1 MMAQDN
7 NVALMGGQAKKAARL
22 LALACTEE
30 KNSALQSM
38 ADEIEKQKE
47 AILTANAEDI
57 AAARRANLQEVL
69 VERLTLNPKRVS
81 EMAAGLR
88 AVAALP
94 DPVGEVIE
102 ETRRP
107 NGILIKRIRVPLGV
121 IGIIYESRPNVTAD
135 AAGLCLKS
143 GNAVILRG
151 GSEAIRSNVAIV
163 RALTRPLGQGN
174 VPKECIQLVETTD
187 RESVNAMLRLRAS
200 IDAIIPRGGAGLI
213 QAVVE
218 NSNVPVIETGI
229 GNCHVYVDADAD
241 LKMAEEVVFNAK
253 VQRPGVC
260 NAAEKL
266 LVHRSIARTFLPVV
280 AARLQNAG
288 VELRGDDESRA
299 IVPSIKPA
307 SEEDW
312 ATEYLALIMGIKVV
326 GSVTEATAHI
336 NKYGSM
342 HSESIVTGNPANAE
356 KFLREVDAAAVY
368 HNASTRFTD
377 GGEFGM
383 GAEIGISTQKL
394 HARGPMGLRELT
406 STKFVVF
413 GSGQVRQ

>member
-1 MMAQDN
+1 MAKN
-7 NVALMGGQAKKAARL
+7 TEVELKAGKAKKAAGL
-22 LALACTEE
+22 LSTAGTKE
-30 KNSALQSM
+30 KNTALLLM

-47 AILTANAEDI
+47 SILAANAEDI
-57 AAARRANLQEVL
+57 SEARRGNREEVL

-81 EMAAGLR
+81 DVAAGLR
-88 AVAALP
+88 AVATLP
-94 DPVGEVIE
+94 DPIGEVVE

-107 NGILIKRIRVPLGV
+107 NGILVKRVRVPLGV

-151 GSEAIRSNVAIV
+151 GSEAIRSNIAIV
-163 RALTRPLGQGN
+163 RALVQALESSN
-174 VPKECIQLVETTD
+174 LPKDCIQLIETTN
-187 RESVNAMLRLRAS
+187 REEVDAMLRLRAA

-213 QAVVE
+213 KAVVE

-229 GNCHVYVDADAD
+229 GNCHVYVDADAN
-241 LKMAEEVVFNAK
+241 LTMAEEIAFNAK

-266 LVHRSIARTFLPVV
+266 LVHRAIALAFLPKV
-280 AARLQNAG
+280 ADRLRNAG
-288 VELRGDDESRA
+288 VELRGDDETRT
-299 IVPSIKPA
+299 IVPSMKPA
-307 SEEDW
+307 TEEDW
-312 ATEYLALIMGIKVV
+312 PTEYLALIMGVKVV
-326 GSVTEATAHI
+326 GSVAEAIAHI
-336 NKYGSM
+336 NKYGSK
-342 HSESIVTGNPANAE
+342 HSESIVTGNKANAE
-356 KFLREVDAAAVY
+356 KFLSEVDAAAVY

-406 STKFVVF
+406 STKFVVY
-413 GSGQVRQ
+413 GEGQVRQ

>member
-1 MMAQDN
+1 
-7 NVALMGGQAKKAARL
+7 
-22 LALACTEE
+22 
-30 KNSALQSM
+30 
-38 ADEIEKQKE
+38 
-47 AILTANAEDI
+47 
-57 AAARRANLQEVL
+57 
-69 VERLTLNPKRVS
+69 
-81 EMAAGLR
+81 
-88 AVAALP
+88 
-94 DPVGEVIE
+94 
-102 ETRRP
+102 
-107 NGILIKRIRVPLGV
+107 VPLGV

-151 GSEAIRSNVAIV
+151 GSEAIRSNIAIV
-163 RALTRPLGQGN
+163 RALAQALENSDLPGD
-174 VPKECIQLVETTD
+174 CIQLIETTD
-187 RESVNAMLRLRAS
+187 REAVDAMLHLRAS

-241 LKMAEEVVFNAK
+241 LAMAAEIVFNAK

-266 LVHRSIARTFLPVV
+266 LVHRTIAPAFLPVI
-280 AARLQNAG
+280 ANRLRNAG
-288 VELRGDDESRA
+288 VELRGDHETRT
-299 IVPSIKPA
+299 IVPAVKPA
-307 SEEDW
+307 TEEDW
-312 ATEYLALIMGIKVV
+312 PTEYLALIMGIKVV
-326 GSVTEATAHI
+326 GSVTEAVAHI
-336 NKYGSM
+336 NKYGSK
-342 HSESIVTGNPANAE
+342 HSESIVTGNNANAG

-406 STKFVVF
+406 STKFVVY
-413 GSGQVRQ
+413 GNGQVRQ